1 MSFDRIIKLANRLEN
16 KYAQEVNEDVAKRH
30 SISFLNDVV
39 NGTIE
44 YGKSQAQK
52 LISIIDTGFK
62 SKDSA
67 TYISYVIGNMILQK
81 RPLNDIQLN
90 INQILNVLQDPILEP
105 IRDSIPRYI
114 QTYKSVLGYFD
125 NNSEAASNGL
135 LKSVRNNIPLK
146 QVVQEYKAFGDYSS
160 VYTADAE
167 QMKKMKSD
175 YERINKPW
183 SNYSESNPE
192 MGSISE
198 MTSGTNSPKV

>member
-81 RPLNDIQLN
+81 RSLNDIQLN

-114 QTYKSVLGYFD
+114 QTYKSALALFD
-125 NNSEAASNGL
+125 NDPKAASDGL
-135 LKSVRNNIPLK
+135 L
-146 QVVQEYKAFGDYSS
+146 
-160 VYTADAE
+160 
-167 QMKKMKSD
+167 
-175 YERINKPW
+175 
-183 SNYSESNPE
+183 ES
-192 MGSISE
+192 
-198 MTSGTNSPKV
+198 TNSGKTLEEVAKNYKLNFNTQDTANWRGYIPGTHILKHDPKKGNV